1 MGKGNAQAKV
11 ELGINFWCMNP
22 AIGFADLEEARS
34 VIVTSGTL
42 SPMTSFQSELGA
54 KFPHSLSTDHVISP
68 SQVNKIDEST
78 HDTINSEL
86 FWF

>member
-11 ELGINFWCMNP
+11 ELGLNFWCMNP
-22 AIGFADLEEARS
+22 AIGFADLEIARS

-68 SQVNKIDEST
+68 SQVI
-78 HDTINSEL
+78 
-86 FWF
+86 